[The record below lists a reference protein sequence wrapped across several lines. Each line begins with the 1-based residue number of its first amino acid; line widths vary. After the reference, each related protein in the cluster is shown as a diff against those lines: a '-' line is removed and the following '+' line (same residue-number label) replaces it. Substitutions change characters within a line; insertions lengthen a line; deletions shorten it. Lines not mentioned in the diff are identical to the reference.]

1 MTVRWPLRP
10 RTREALLEIVSVASP
25 LVRGRW
31 WPLLAL
37 AVGTVP
43 LLIGAAILTSLH
55 QIATGLL
62 LGPLFWACIR
72 DDRLGR
78 AIGITALVIM
88 SHSVLAIALAAHQPE
103 RMAAILP
110 GSAEYWER
118 TRHWIQTGDDPEY
131 RIAEWFPHHIG
142 LFLAATLVGGLS
154 LGLVPFAL
162 GVEQVDL
169 MNFYVG
175 RLIAESESPTIAV
188 LFGWHPWSIL
198 RGLACTVLIF
208 ETASQSLEWLSVR
221 TLSTRRR
228 RQTRWALGI
237 GLAIADAVTKQFFAP
252 FVRDQLFWN
261 LSGDASG

>member
-10 RTREALLEIVSVASP
+10 RTRDALLELVSVARP

-43 LLIGAAILTSLH
+43 LLIGLAIASSLH

-72 DDRLGR
+72 DDRLSR

-110 GSAEYWER
+110 GSADYWQR

-131 RIAEWFPHHIG
+131 RIAEWLPFMEMGGREGIMITNATGDMLGSFDELPAVMKDEIKANYPIYTAPPP
-142 LFLAATLVGGLS
+142 LDDARPNETSWTYFKKMVDAKKAA
-154 LGLVPFAL
+154 A
-162 GVEQVDL
+162 
-169 MNFYVG
+169 
-175 RLIAESESPTIAV
+175 
-188 LFGWHPWSIL
+188 
-198 RGLACTVLIF
+198 
-208 ETASQSLEWLSVR
+208 
-221 TLSTRRR
+221 
-228 RQTRWALGI
+228 
-237 GLAIADAVTKQFFAP
+237 K
-252 FVRDQLFWN
+252 
-261 LSGDASG
+261 